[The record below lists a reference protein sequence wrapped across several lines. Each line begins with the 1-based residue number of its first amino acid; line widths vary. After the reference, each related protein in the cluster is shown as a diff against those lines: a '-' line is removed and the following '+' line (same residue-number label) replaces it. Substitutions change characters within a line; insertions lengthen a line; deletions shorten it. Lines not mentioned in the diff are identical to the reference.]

1 MNAVL
6 RTLGWAAPV
15 ALVLAGGCGG
25 EFGDDFPPDGTD
37 VPSDADG
44 PGADADADSP
54 ADLPADADSPA
65 EADAEAGAD
74 AHADADADADAD
86 VPTGTCELWRTQY
99 PTTATTVWTPGGDRC
114 APGTIEAAAI
124 EDGVRRTNLYRRL
137 CGLPPI
143 VNNTEYSR
151 KAQLCAV
158 LEAAMGSL
166 SHTPPTTAPC
176 YTADGAEA
184 AGSSNIAMGV
194 SDPAG
199 AVDLY
204 LGDEG
209 VSSLGHRRWILFP
222 SYAQGGFSYASS
234 YSCQWV
240 FGWGAD
246 PGVAFVAYPAAGDFP
261 LQAIYGAWSL
271 SSSRGGFTGA
281 TVSVTR
287 VSDGTAMT
295 IDETWVPPSG
305 YGLDT
310 IAFRVR
316 GPVAAGSYRVHVTG
330 GGEDYD
336 YTTNLLDCR

>member
-1 MNAVL
+1 MSLAL
-6 RTLGWAAPV
+6 RRFAPA
-15 ALVLAGGCGG
+15 ALVVLLLAGGCGDT
-25 EFGDDFPPDGTD
+25 FGDDSLPDGTD
-37 VPSDADG
+37 TPRDGDGSGADANADTDA
-44 PGADADADSP
+44 GADADADT
-54 ADLPADADSPA
+54 D
-65 EADAEAGAD
+65 AGAD
-74 AHADADADADAD
+74 ADADAGADADADAD
-86 VPTGTCELWRTQY
+86 VPTGTCDLWRSQY
-99 PTTATTVWTPGGDRC
+99 PTTATSVWTPGAGSCD
-114 APGTIEAAAI
+114 PGTLDPAAI
-124 EDGVRRTNLYRRL
+124 GDGVRRTNLYRRL

-194 SDPAG
+194 GDPAG

-204 LGDEG
+204 IGDEG
-209 VSSLGHRRWILFP
+209 VPSMGHRRWILYP
-222 SYAQGGFSYASS
+222 PYSQGGFSYASA

-240 FGWGAD
+240 FGSGAD
-246 PGVAFVAYPAAGDFP
+246 PGVPFVAYPAAGDFP
-261 LQAIYGAWSL
+261 LQAIIGAWSL

-281 TVSVTR
+281 TVTVTR

-295 IDETWVPPSG
+295 IDDTWVPPSG

-316 GPVAAGSYRVHVTG
+316 GPVAPGSYRVQVTG